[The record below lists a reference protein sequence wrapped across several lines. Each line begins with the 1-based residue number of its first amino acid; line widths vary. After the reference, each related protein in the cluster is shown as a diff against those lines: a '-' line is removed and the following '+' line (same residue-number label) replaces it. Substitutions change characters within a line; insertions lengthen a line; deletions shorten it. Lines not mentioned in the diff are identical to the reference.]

1 MIYMFQGKRIE
12 EQDVSGKEIKKLGDQ
27 KPDQLPRV
35 VGVSPS
41 LMGGTSLTR
50 LTKLEPYMEAIL
62 RLKASIIWPR

>member
-1 MIYMFQGKRIE
+1 MIYMFQGKRRE
-12 EQDVSGKEIKKLGDQ
+12 EQNVSGKETFNWVINF
-27 KPDQLPRV
+27 DQLPRV